1 VALISSLLTIV
12 VGLGVGLVAGR
23 LLKPRLPDRAFTGLQ
38 RGLQG
43 AALLVINPVAFL
55 GALWALPTVN
65 LGLAALPLVG
75 LGTLAAAFGL
85 GALVARWARLDP
97 EKALLFRTDASYTN
111 IGNLGSLSVFL
122 LLGEAGFGLVPLY
135 KLFEE
140 LWIYGVLFPHTRA
153 GAARLK
159 DPTAPRPAGGPWSR
173 LKPVV
178 TDPFVVVALVAVT
191 LGLGLHQSGLVR
203 PGWYGGLNAVLVPAS
218 SVLLLVSIG
227 MTLKLS
233 FSAVDLKPAFGVA
246 ALKVLVLPVVSLAL
260 TGLFGFWGVPAVWKT
275 ALVLAV
281 MPMAFLS
288 LIPPS
293 LYGLDEK
300 FPATAWAVSMVSLV
314 VTLPVLGWITG
325 L

>member
-1 VALISSLLTIV
+1 MALISSLLTIV
-12 VGLGVGLVAGR
+12 AGLGFGLALGR
-23 LLKPRLPDRAFTGLQ
+23 LVRPRVPNRVFAGFQ
-38 RGLQG
+38 RGLQA
-43 AALLVINPVAFL
+43 AALLVLNPVAFL
-55 GALWALPTVN
+55 GALWALPGVN

-75 LGTLAAAFGL
+75 LGTLAAAWGL
-85 GALVARWARLDP
+85 GALAARWAKLDP

-140 LWIYGVLFPHTRA
+140 LWIYGVLFPHTKA
-153 GAARLK
+153 GAERLHHPDRAPASKGLGARLV
-159 DPTAPRPAGGPWSR
+159 
-173 LKPVV
+173 PVV
-178 TDPFVVVALVAVT
+178 TDPFVVVALVAVS
-191 LGLGLHQSGLVR
+191 LGLALHQSGLPR
-203 PGWYGGLNAVLVPAS
+203 PGWYADLNAVLVPAS

-227 MTLKLS
+227 MTLRLS
-233 FSAVDLKPAFGVA
+233 FSAADLKPAFGVV
-246 ALKVLVLPVVSLAL
+246 ALKVLALPLVSLGL
-260 TGLFGFWGVPAVWKT
+260 TGLLGFWGVPAVWKT
-275 ALVLAV
+275 ALILAV

-300 FPATAWAVSMVSLV
+300 FPATAWALSMVSLV